1 MIRLVTDSVASLPA
15 DVAKKRNIEV
25 VTLFIHE
32 GDTEHVDA
40 TMDLDAFY
48 SRLPE
53 MVAGEIPTSSQP
65 SQKTFEDIF
74 EEAAVAGDQVLGVF
88 ISTGLSGTLNGAVR
102 AARAVKARHLDFKAM
117 MVDTYS
123 TGGDE
128 MFPVLAA
135 ADAIDAGATLEEAA
149 KAAAHAV
156 ERTRFLFAPETLT
169 FLKKG
174 GRIGKAA
181 ALLGN
186 LVKIVPVLT
195 VLDGV
200 PKDIAKT
207 RTQKKAMPWMFD
219 KFVEEVGAHGG
230 LHDMVVHY
238 IGTPE
243 VAQKWEREVVR
254 PFVGHEVPVIPVSP
268 VVGLHV
274 GPAVGLAYIC
284 NEPLEGKITIDPEEL
299 ITVV

>member
-15 DVAKKRNIEV
+15 DVAKKRGITV
-25 VTLFIHE
+25 VSLFIHE
-32 GDTEHVDA
+32 GDIEHVDA

-48 SRLPE
+48 ARLGE
-53 MVAGEIPTSSQP
+53 MAAGDIPTSSQP

-88 ISTGLSGTLNGAVR
+88 ISTAMSGTLDGAVR
-102 AARAVKARHLDFKAM
+102 AARAVKARHLDFKAI

-135 ADAIDAGATLEEAA
+135 ADAIEQGMSLEDAA
-149 KAAAHAV
+149 KFTAHAV
-156 ERTRFLFAPETLT
+156 KRTRFLFATDTLT

-174 GRIGKAA
+174 GRIGAAA
-181 ALLGN
+181 ALVGN

-195 VLDGV
+195 VRDGM
-200 PKDIAKT
+200 PKDIAKM
-207 RTQKKAMPWMFD
+207 RTQSKAMPWMFK
-219 KFVEEVGAHGG
+219 KFQNDVETCGG

-238 IGTPE
+238 IGGSET
-243 VAQKWEREVVR
+243 AKKWEREVVR
-254 PFVGHEVPVIPVSP
+254 PYVGHEVPVIPVSP
-268 VVGLHV
+268 VVGLHT
-274 GPAVGLAYIC
+274 GPSVGLAYIC
-284 NEPLEGKITIDPEEL
+284 NEPLDGKLDFDPEQL

>member
-1 MIRLVTDSVASLPA
+1 MIKLVTDSVASLPA
-15 DVAKKRNIEV
+15 QVAQSRGIEV

-48 SRLPE
+48 ARLPE
-53 MVAGEIPTSSQP
+53 MANDLPTSSQP
-65 SQKTFEDIF
+65 SQATFEEIF
-74 EEAAVAGDQVLGVF
+74 EAAAVAGDEVLGVF
-88 ISTGLSGTLNGAVR
+88 ISSKMSGTLDGAIR
-102 AARAVKARHLDFKAM
+102 AARAVKTRHLDFNAY

-149 KAAAHAV
+149 HAAADAV
-156 ERTRFLFAPETLT
+156 HRTRFLFAPENLT
-169 FLKKG
+169 YLKKG
-174 GRIGKAA
+174 GRIGAA
-181 ALLGN
+181 KALLGN
-186 LVKIVPVLT
+186 LVRIVPVLT
-195 VLDGV
+195 VLDGMPV
-200 PKDIAKT
+200 DIAKA
-207 RTQKKAMPWMFD
+207 RTQKKAMPLMFE
-219 KFVEEVGAHGG
+219 KFQQEVATCGG

-238 IGTPE
+238 IGDSAT
-243 VAQKWEREVVR
+243 ARQWEERVVR
-254 PFVGHEVPVIPVSP
+254 PFVGHEVPVVPVSP

-284 NEPLEGKITIDPEEL
+284 NGPLEGKTQASFEEL
-299 ITVV
+299 ATQI

>member
-1 MIRLVTDSVASLPA
+1 MIRLITDSVASLPA
-15 DVAKKRNIEV
+15 DVAARRNIEV
-25 VTLFIHE
+25 VSLFIHE
-32 GDTEHVDA
+32 GDIEHVDA

-48 SRLPE
+48 GRLAS
-53 MVAGEIPTSSQP
+53 MAAGDIPTSSQP

-74 EEAAVAGDQVLGVF
+74 EEAACAGDQVLGVF
-88 ISTGLSGTLNGAVR
+88 ISSGMSGTLSGAVR
-102 AARAVKARHLDFKAM
+102 AARAVKARHLDFEAT
-117 MVDTYS
+117 MVDTFS

-135 ADAIDAGATLEEAA
+135 ADAIEEGATLEEAA
-149 KAAAHAV
+149 KAAAYAV
-156 ERTRFLFAPETLT
+156 ERTRFLFAPESLT

-195 VLDGV
+195 VFDGM
-200 PKDIAKT
+200 PKDIAKM

-219 KFVEEVGAHGG
+219 KFVEEVNTCGG
-230 LHDMVVHY
+230 LRDMVVHY

-243 VAQKWEREVVR
+243 VARKWEREVVR
-254 PFVGHEVPVIPVSP
+254 PFVGHEVPVVPVSP

-284 NEPLEGKITIDPEEL
+284 NGPLDGKLDIDPEEL
-299 ITVV
+299 ITEV

>member
-15 DVAKKRNIEV
+15 DVAKRRNIEV
-25 VTLFIHE
+25 VSLFIHE
-32 GDTEHVDA
+32 GDIEHVDA

-48 SRLPE
+48 ARLTS
-53 MVAGEIPTSSQP
+53 MAAGDIPTSSQP
-65 SQKTFEDIF
+65 SQKTFEDFF
-74 EEAAVAGDQVLGVF
+74 EQAALANDQVLGVF
-88 ISTGLSGTLNGAVR
+88 ISSGMSGTLSGAVR
-102 AARAVKARHLDFKAM
+102 AARAVKARHLDFDAI
-117 MVDTYS
+117 MVDTFS

-135 ADAIDAGATLEEAA
+135 ADAIESGATLEEAA
-149 KAAAHAV
+149 QAAARAV
-156 ERTRFLFAPETLT
+156 SRTRFLFAPESLT

-174 GRIGKAA
+174 GRIGTAA
-181 ALLGN
+181 ALVGN

-195 VLDGV
+195 VFDGI
-200 PKDIAKT
+200 PKDIAKM
-207 RTQKKAMPWMFD
+207 RTQKKAMPWMFR
-219 KFVEEVGAHGG
+219 KFVDDVTSCGG

-238 IGTPE
+238 IGLPDAAIE
-243 VAQKWEREVVR
+243 WEREVVR
-254 PFVGHEVPVIPVSP
+254 PFVGHEVPVVPVSP

-284 NEPLEGKITIDPEEL
+284 NEPLEGKLDIATEEL